1 MLFSKPKRI
10 RLNVMLDEDILNAL
24 NELAA
29 LNGSSRS
36 HLLNELLR
44 PSIPALNE
52 LIDLSQRMKEQAN
65 PEKTAQTL
73 KTLNHIETQLNK
85 PIEQI
90 PNYIKGLQ
98 K

>member
-1 MLFSKPKRI
+1 MIDS
-10 RLNVMLDEDILNAL
+10 DILDTLDAL
-24 NELAA
+24 CA

-36 HLLNELLR
+36 HLLNEMLR
-44 PSIPALNE
+44 PSLPALNE
-52 LIDLSQRMKEQAN
+52 LLDLSHRMKEQAN

-98 K
+98 KWLISKWLA

>member
-10 RLNVMLDEDILNAL
+10 RLNVMLDEDILNTL

-44 PSIPALNE
+44 PSIPSLNE
-52 LIDLSQRMKEQAN
+52 LIDLSERMKKEAN
-65 PEKTAQTL
+65 QEKTEQTL
-73 KTLNHIETQLNK
+73 KTLSNIEEKLNK
-85 PIEQI
+85 PVKQI
-90 PNYIKGLQ
+90 PDYIKGL
-98 K
+98 